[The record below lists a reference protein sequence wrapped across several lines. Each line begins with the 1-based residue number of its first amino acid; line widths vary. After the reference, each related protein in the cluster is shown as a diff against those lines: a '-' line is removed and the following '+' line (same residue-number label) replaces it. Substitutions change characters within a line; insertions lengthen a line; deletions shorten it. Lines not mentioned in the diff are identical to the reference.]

1 MRCGGNCHECHWC
14 TTGTVTDVVTMMWD
28 VFKRLGVEEARLAD
42 PFQLSRT
49 DGGRRMLAEGRGA
62 ATPPARPP
70 KSTSSS
76 ARPPATLVPGYASSR
91 WPGSGRIEET
101 GGRDVRD
108 SHPYPPVTT
117 PAPPPPRPR
126 STTSSPASA
135 SVAASTR
142 RDDDVAELR
151 QMVLTMSKSL
161 EEALKR
167 RDKRSRTCSR
177 RRSPPRRRRSRTKSP
192 LRRGERRE
200 MRDSRPR
207 ERSRR
212 DRLQDFK

>member
-1 MRCGGNCHECHWC
+1 MRYPTSAPVSALTDISFELNHLDGQTQWSTMRCGGNCHECHWC

-117 PAPPPPRPR
+117 PALPPPRPR

-135 SVAASTR
+135 SV
-142 RDDDVAELR
+142 
-151 QMVLTMSKSL
+151 
-161 EEALKR
+161 
-167 RDKRSRTCSR
+167 CC
-177 RRSPPRRRRSRTKSP
+177 
-192 LRRGERRE
+192 
-200 MRDSRPR
+200 
-207 ERSRR
+207 
-212 DRLQDFK
+212 FKPS